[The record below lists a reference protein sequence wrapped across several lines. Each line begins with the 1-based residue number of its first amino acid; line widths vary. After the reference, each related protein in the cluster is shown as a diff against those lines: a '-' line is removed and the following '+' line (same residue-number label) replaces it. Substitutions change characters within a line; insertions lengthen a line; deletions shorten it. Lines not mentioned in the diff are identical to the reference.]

1 MSLMVLKRERSSR
14 KKTKL
19 YVHDGKIYSQSNQI
33 AKKEDVISLWE
44 IIKKK
49 NFVTFSKKK
58 CCFYFCKRSF
68 LFCCTKQLI
77 VSKLAVKKN
86 INNTILNHQQLCL
99 I

>member
-33 AKKEDVISLWE
+33 AKKEDVIRLWE

-49 NFVTFSKKK
+49 S
-58 CCFYFCKRSF
+58 
-68 LFCCTKQLI
+68 L
-77 VSKLAVKKN
+77 
-86 INNTILNHQQLCL
+86 
-99 I
+99 